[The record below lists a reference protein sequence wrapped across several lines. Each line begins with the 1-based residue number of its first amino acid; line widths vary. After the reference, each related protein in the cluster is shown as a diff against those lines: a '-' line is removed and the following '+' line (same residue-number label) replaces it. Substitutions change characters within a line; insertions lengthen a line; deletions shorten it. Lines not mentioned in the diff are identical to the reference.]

1 MQMKNSNVHWL
12 CAALF
17 VILASACGNQQES
30 SGAHQNE
37 HEAGEAEVVKGPHG
51 GRLLLDGAVKVELL
65 IFEQGVEPQFRA
77 WISDDGKPVLAN
89 LSVELTRLDGEKN
102 AFRLAPEHDYLKG
115 DGIVH
120 EPHSFSVVVTAQHA
134 GREHRWTYDSVE
146 GRTQIAAAIAQ
157 ASGIVVEPAG
167 AAQIVDRIELSG
179 RIVPDP
185 ENVRRV
191 AARFP
196 GTIRSVAKSLGDT
209 VRAGETLATVES
221 NDSLQ
226 IYAVTSPIAGVI
238 TERHANPGEQADG
251 DALFVVSRYDRV
263 WAELS
268 VFPRDLLRIAIGQ
281 NVKLRAADGELEGE
295 GKVARIAP
303 LADSANQAHGVRV
316 PLDNSQHQWTPGL
329 FVTAQ
334 LQVGSVEV
342 PLAVKLSGLQRFRD
356 FDVVF
361 EQVGDQYEV
370 RMLEIGRRDGEFVE
384 VLSGLKP
391 GARYVSGN
399 SYLIKADIEKSGAS
413 HDH

>member
-1 MQMKNSNVHWL
+1 MQMKNSTIRWL
-12 CAALF
+12 CAVLF
-17 VILASACGNQQES
+17 AAVASACDDKQES
-30 SGAHQNE
+30 SVAHE
-37 HEAGEAEVVKGPHG
+37 KEPAAGDAEIIKGPHG
-51 GRLLLDGAVKVELL
+51 GRWLQDGALQVELL

-77 WISDDGKPVLAN
+77 WITEDSKPLPAT

-102 AFRLAPEHDYLKG
+102 VFRFAPDQDYLKG
-115 DGIVH
+115 DGIVD
-120 EPHSFSVVVTAQHA
+120 EPHSFSVVVTAQQA
-134 GREHRWTYDSVE
+134 GREHRWAYDSFE
-146 GRTQIAAAIAQ
+146 GRTQIAASIAQ
-157 ASGIVVEPAG
+157 ASGIVVERAG

-179 RIVPDP
+179 RIVPDA
-185 ENVRRV
+185 ESVRRV

-226 IYAVTSPIAGVI
+226 VYAVTAPIAGVI
-238 TERHANPGEQADG
+238 TERHANAGEQADG

-263 WAELS
+263 WAELA
-268 VFPRDLLRIAIGQ
+268 VFPRDLSRVVVGQ
-281 NVKLRAADGELEGE
+281 NVQLRAAGSELAGE

-303 LADSANQAHGVRV
+303 LADTANQAHVVRV
-316 PLDNSQHQWTPGL
+316 PLDNSQHRWTPGL

-334 LQVGSVEV
+334 LQIGATDV
-342 PLAVKLSGLQRFRD
+342 PLAVRQSALQRFRD

-370 RMLEIGRRDGEFVE
+370 RMLQLGRRDGEFVE

-399 SYLIKADIEKSGAS
+399 SYLIKADIEKFGAS